1 MDMSKYLKE
10 DSEHEEA
17 GEVFHRYDD
26 LKYAAMLDEFDM
38 PMGAGTHALVHTTYR
53 VIKRTPKGAWIDLGW
68 GDKRFVLL
76 TARKRYALPTQAE
89 ALESFIMRKSR
100 QEDIYNNRAASAR
113 NAQRLA
119 FKEFR
124 KLKIKPPES
133 VGSLAA
139 ELGPHDFLI

>member
-1 MDMSKYLKE
+1 MKE
-10 DSEHEEA
+10 AE
-17 GEVFHRYDD
+17 EVFHRYDD
-26 LKYAAMLDEFDM
+26 RKYAAMLDEFDM
-38 PMGAGTHALVHTTYR
+38 PIGAGTHGLVHTTYR

-89 ALESFIMRKSR
+89 ALESFILRKSR

-119 FKEFR
+119 FAEFR
-124 KLKIKPPES
+124 KLKIEPPES
-133 VGSLAA
+133 VSGLAS
-139 ELGPHDFLI
+139 ELASRDHFSI